1 MVNKIIT
8 LLFSI
13 SVSTCCLAQKAEIF
27 EAKKSLKENKDLDK
41 AELTMRKV
49 VAMPEQKEKDRLSN
63 YALLADIVKKR
74 YENYNES
81 LYLKQL
87 KDTSAMFS
95 SLCNMIDTFESLDSI
110 DAMPDKKGRVQLRF
124 RKKNAEYLNPFRQN
138 LIRGAQY
145 YIAGKKYGE
154 AYKCL
159 DTYLDCHKQPLFA
172 SFDFEKTD
180 TVAPKAAYL
189 AIYCAYKEKNYAG
202 VEKYEAK
209 ALTCKEKASYALM
222 ILYKCYSEQN
232 NMEQAVEYLKKGFNS
247 HSENTFFFPRLIDY
261 YATINQLDTVQV
273 VVEKALEMEPGNLFY
288 RLAKNTLQ
296 LNLGEYD
303 DCIALGDS
311 IIHSNDKIAEA
322 YFNAGSSYFNKA
334 LLRSKQGKESRE
346 KRNEVNAYYKQ
357 ALPYVEKFRQLR
369 PRQQKK
375 WIPLL
380 YTIYFNLNMGEKF
393 EEIDNLAKSAGI
405 K

>member
-1 MVNKIIT
+1 
-8 LLFSI
+8 
-13 SVSTCCLAQKAEIF
+13 
-27 EAKKSLKENKDLDK
+27 
-41 AELTMRKV
+41 
-49 VAMPEQKEKDRLSN
+49 
-63 YALLADIVKKR
+63 
-74 YENYNES
+74 
-81 LYLKQL
+81 
-87 KDTSAMFS
+87 
-95 SLCNMIDTFESLDSI
+95 
-110 DAMPDKKGRVQLRF
+110 
-124 RKKNAEYLNPFRQN
+124 
-138 LIRGAQY
+138 
-145 YIAGKKYGE
+145 
-154 AYKCL
+154 
-159 DTYLDCHKQPLFA
+159 
-172 SFDFEKTD
+172 
-180 TVAPKAAYL
+180 
-189 AIYCAYKEKNYAG
+189 
-202 VEKYEAK
+202 
-209 ALTCKEKASYALM
+209 M

-346 KRNEVNAYYKQ
+346 KRNEVNAYYEQ